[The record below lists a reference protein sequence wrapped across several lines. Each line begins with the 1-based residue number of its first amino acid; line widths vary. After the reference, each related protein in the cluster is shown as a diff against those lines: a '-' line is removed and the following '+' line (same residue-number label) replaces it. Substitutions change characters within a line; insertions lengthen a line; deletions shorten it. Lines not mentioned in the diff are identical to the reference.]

1 MDRDHMVTFSSPSQT
16 SWIGLVSVLKRGGWE
31 QRVLQMNG
39 EVNHRPRHRETVEP
53 HIEFCMQLPG
63 KSLLFAPAWVLIPS
77 QVQPSGA
84 MLPYI
89 GLPLRCLY

>member
-1 MDRDHMVTFSSPSQT
+1 VR
-16 SWIGLVSVLKRGGWE
+16 
-31 QRVLQMNG
+31 QMNG

-53 HIEFCMQLPG
+53 HIELCMQLPG
-63 KSLLFAPAWVLIPS
+63 KSLLFAPAWVLIPF

-89 GLPLRCLY
+89 GLPLRCLYRASSPFPLTHPFPFPFVTPFQPLEPTFRAL